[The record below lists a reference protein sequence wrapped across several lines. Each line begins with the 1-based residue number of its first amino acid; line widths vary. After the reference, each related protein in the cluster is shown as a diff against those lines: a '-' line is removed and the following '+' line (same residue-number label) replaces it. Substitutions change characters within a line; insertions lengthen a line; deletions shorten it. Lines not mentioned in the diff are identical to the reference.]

1 MQGDNPGMTLQQPA
15 RHAPRTFGIEEEVIL
30 LEPGTLAPVDVADEV
45 IAELEQSDGDVH
57 WITHE
62 FLRAQV
68 EFSSPVLADADAA
81 ERVVCEFRRAVAGA
95 VARRG
100 LLAASSGTAFG
111 AGRSA
116 TAAGER
122 YARFVQELGA
132 IQPDH
137 RIQALHVHVGI
148 ASRDEGVR
156 VMRALRPWLAP
167 LLALTANSP
176 CFGADDTGFASWRTI
191 VGRRFTTASVPPEFA
206 DGADYSRRVR
216 ALVGLGAT
224 LDLASIFWMMRL
236 AERYP
241 TIELR
246 VFDAQLTAE
255 ESVGAALLARA
266 LVEAA
271 ASGELPHAAAAA
283 HAEQLDAAVWHAAR
297 HGLDDELVDPVTAS
311 VEPAWQVVE
320 RMLDA
325 VEPALDAAGDR
336 GRVEAL
342 VQRIRADGNGA
353 ARQRAALAEGVPAL
367 ERLLRTSFAARPVVA
382 APLAE

>member
-1 MQGDNPGMTLQQPA
+1 MTLERPA
-15 RHAPRTFGIEEEVIL
+15 RRAHRTFGVEEEIIL
-30 LEPGTLAPVDVADEV
+30 LEPGSLAPVDVAEEV
-45 IAELEQSDGDVH
+45 IAELRATDAAVD

-62 FLRAQV
+62 YLRAQI

-81 ERVVCEFRRAVAGA
+81 TRVVGEFRRAVAGA
-95 VARRG
+95 VERRG
-100 LLAASSGTAFG
+100 LIAASAGTAFG

-122 YARFVQELGA
+122 YAEFVRRLGA
-132 IQPDH
+132 IHPDH
-137 RIQALHVHVGI
+137 RIQGLHVHV
-148 ASRDEGVR
+148 AVDSRDEGVR

-176 CFGADDTGFASWRTI
+176 CFAGDDTGFASWRTI
-191 VGRRFTTASVPPEFA
+191 VGRRFTTASVPPDFA
-206 DGADYSRRVR
+206 DRADYERRVG

-224 LDLASIFWMMRL
+224 IDTASIFWMMRL

-246 VFDAQLTAE
+246 VFDAQLSAE
-255 ESVGAALLARA
+255 ESVGAALLSRA

-271 ASGELPHAAAAA
+271 SAGDLPHAEAAV
-283 HAEQLDAAVWHAAR
+283 HAEHLDAAVWHAAR
-297 HGLDDELVDPVTAS
+297 HGLDDVLVDPVAAR
-311 VEPAWQVVE
+311 VAPAWDVMD

-325 VEPALDAAGDR
+325 IGPSLDASGDR
-336 GRVEAL
+336 ARVEAL
-342 VQRIRADGNGA
+342 VERVRAEGNGA

-367 ERLLRTSFAARPVVA
+367 ERLLRTTFAAAPRA
-382 APLAE
+382 APLVVPPLAE

>member
-1 MQGDNPGMTLQQPA
+1 MTLQQPA
-15 RHAPRTFGIEEEVIL
+15 RRAHRTFGIEEEVIL

-45 IAELEQSDGDVH
+45 IAELEHSDADVH

-62 FLRAQV
+62 YLRAQV

-81 ERVVCEFRRAVAGA
+81 DRVVREFRRAVAGA

-100 LLAASSGTAFG
+100 LLAGSAGTAFG

-122 YARFVQELGA
+122 YTRFAQVLGA
-132 IQPDH
+132 IHPDH
-137 RIQALHVHVGI
+137 RIQGLHVHVAV
-148 ASRDEGVR
+148 ASRDEGVE

-176 CFGADDTGFASWRTI
+176 CFGGVDTGFASWRTI

-206 DGADYSRRVR
+206 DGADYERRVR

-224 LDLASIFWMMRL
+224 LDTASIFWMMRL

-246 VFDAQLTAE
+246 VFDAQLSADET
-255 ESVGAALLARA
+255 VGAALLTRA

-271 ASGELPHAAAAA
+271 AAGELPHAKAAA
-283 HAEQLDAAVWHAAR
+283 HAEHLDAAVWHAAR
-297 HGLDDELVDPVTAS
+297 HGLDDVLVDPVTAS
-311 VEPAWQVVE
+311 IAPARHVIE
-320 RMLDA
+320 RMMDS
-325 VEPALDAAGDR
+325 VRPALDASGDR
-336 GRVEAL
+336 DRVEAL
-342 VQRIRADGNGA
+342 VQRIREEGNGA

-367 ERLLRTSFAARPVVA
+367 ERLLRTTFAAPPVA
-382 APLAE
+382 APLGE